1 MASRVVAPLRNIV
14 VLLASFFLLAVG

>member
-1 MASRVVAPLRNIV
+1 MASRIVAPLRNIV